1 MARAERRPHP
11 PRRAAILVIAAFV
24 VLAVT
29 ACGGEDDG
37 AKDGDR
43 PLSRRVYIERVND
56 AQSDAPSIFVD
67 MSQATKNP
75 ASARPHLAALD
86 EVIASIDVL
95 RPPATWRD
103 EHTAMLDALR
113 EMRTAVDVL
122 SRAPASRVAI
132 VRTQVGIYADAR
144 SRYEAAVRAINRSR

>member
-1 MARAERRPHP
+1 MPRPARTNHP

-24 VLAVT
+24 VLLAT
-29 ACGGEDDG
+29 SCGPANDEKGE
-37 AKDGDR
+37 R

-56 AQSDAPSIFVD
+56 AQRDAPSIFVD

-86 EVIASIDVL
+86 ELIAAIDAL
-95 RPPATWRD
+95 RPPSTWRD
-103 EHTAMLDALR
+103 EHAAMLEALR

-122 SRAPASRVAI
+122 SRAPATRVAI
-132 VRTQVGIYADAR
+132 VRTQVELYTAAR
-144 SRYEAAVRAINRSR
+144 AKYEAAVRAINRSR